1 MTQTTVGLQIPF
13 QSLVDA
19 ITSLGVDEK
28 RRLWEILESEIGQLT
43 VGADQIELS
52 EGEKKSVAYSSCNQS
67 S

>member
-1 MTQTTVGLQIPF
+1 MTQTTVGLQIRF

-19 ITSLGVDEK
+19 IASLGVDEK